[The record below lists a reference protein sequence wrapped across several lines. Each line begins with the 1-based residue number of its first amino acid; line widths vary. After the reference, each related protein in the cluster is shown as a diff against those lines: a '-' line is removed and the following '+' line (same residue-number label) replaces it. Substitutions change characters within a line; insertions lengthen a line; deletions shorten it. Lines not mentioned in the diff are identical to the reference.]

1 MTTATKQY
9 DRDNFR
15 DWLCDLCD
23 NLTDATQQYLEEDPQ
38 NILRDPEEWTNTG
51 MAKQTTF
58 YLSRLYEACNG
69 DAAAAVNELHKLSF
83 MVKVQSAFMDNLLA
97 CACDLAEAE

>member
-23 NLTDATQQYLEEDPQ
+23 NLTDATQEYLEEDPQ
-38 NILRDPEEWTNTG
+38 NILRDPREWTNTG
-51 MAKQTTF
+51 MAKQTT
-58 YLSRLYEACNG
+58 
-69 DAAAAVNELHKLSF
+69 
-83 MVKVQSAFMDNLLA
+83 
-97 CACDLAEAE
+97 